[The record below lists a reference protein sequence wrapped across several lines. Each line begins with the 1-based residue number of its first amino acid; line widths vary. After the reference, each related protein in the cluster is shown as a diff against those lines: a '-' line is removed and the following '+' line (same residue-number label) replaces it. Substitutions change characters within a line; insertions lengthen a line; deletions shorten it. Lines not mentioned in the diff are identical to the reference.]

1 MQCCAENEMAAEQCV
16 VAEIGSS
23 TEHSKRAT
31 IDAGYT
37 CPSMITK
44 DEWEGD
50 ATCVATMA
58 A

>member
-1 MQCCAENEMAAEQCV
+1 MAAEQCV

-23 TEHSKRAT
+23 TEHSKRIT